1 MTVGSINVETL
12 KEWMKTGS
20 VTLVDVREPNEWDA
34 GRIEGATLIPLATV
48 SAQLMP
54 RVADKKL
61 VIYCRSGRRSQTAC
75 ELVNYQDPTLDPYNL
90 EGGILAW
97 EASAQ
102 K

>member
-12 KEWMKTGS
+12 KEWMKKGS
-20 VTLVDVREPNEWDA
+20 VTLVDVREPNEWDVS
-34 GRIEGATLIPLATV
+34 RIEGATLIPLATV

-54 RVADKKL
+54 RVADKKI

-75 ELVNYQDPTLDPYNL
+75 ELVNYQDATLDPYNL

-97 EASAQ
+97 EASAP

>member
-1 MTVGSINVETL
+1 MTVGSINVDTL
-12 KEWMKTGS
+12 KDWLSKGS
-20 VTLVDVREPNEWDA
+20 VTLVDVREPNEWDVS
-34 GRIEGATLIPLATV
+34 RIEGATLIPLATV

-75 ELVNYQDPTLDPYNL
+75 ELVHYQDASLDVYNL

-97 EASAQ
+97 EASA
-102 K
+102 KK

>member
-1 MTVGSINVETL
+1 MTVGSVTVETL
-12 KEWMKTGS
+12 KEWMNKGN
-20 VTLVDVREPNEWDA
+20 VTLVDVREPGEWDA
-34 GRIEGATLIPLATV
+34 SRIEGATLIPLATV

-75 ELVNYQDPTLDPYNL
+75 ELVNYQDPALNPYNL

-97 EASAQ
+97 EAAAT